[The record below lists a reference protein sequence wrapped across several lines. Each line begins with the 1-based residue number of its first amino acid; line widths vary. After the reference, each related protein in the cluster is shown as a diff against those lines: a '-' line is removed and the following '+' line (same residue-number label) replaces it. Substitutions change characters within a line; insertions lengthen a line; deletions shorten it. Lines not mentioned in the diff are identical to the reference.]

1 MHPIQKG
8 LIEAIIALHSCVSNV
23 KSNVIRHFQG
33 LSILQ
38 SKYVREK
45 TGMNVIFLDVD
56 GVLNSEECDHAPR
69 EGDKGSE
76 EFFYHEI
83 IPVPLLRRS
92 LDNLRCVLQQTE
104 AKIVIS
110 SSWRLF
116 PERLELLTR
125 ILESLS
131 SSEEPVVI
139 GLTPDL
145 SDSWAG
151 RGEEVRLWLER
162 NKNCSRFVLV
172 DDEHLASFE
181 KSIFSEEEYSRRG
194 LLMPDI
200 QTQRRQLL

>member
-1 MHPIQKG
+1 MMK
-8 LIEAIIALHSCVSNV
+8 
-23 KSNVIRHFQG
+23 
-33 LSILQ
+33 
-38 SKYVREK
+38 
-45 TGMNVIFLDVD
+45 VIFLDVD
-56 GVLNSEECDHAPR
+56 GVLNTEECDNAPK
-69 EGDKGSE
+69 EGEKGSE
-76 EFFYHEI
+76 AFLYHENTPI
-83 IPVPLLRRS
+83 PLLIRC
-92 LDNLRCVLQQTE
+92 LDNLRFVLQQTD

-125 ILESLS
+125 ILEGLS
-131 SSEEPVVI
+131 SWEEPVVI

-162 NKNCSRFVLV
+162 NENCSRFVLV

-194 LLMPDI
+194 LLIYTKLRGGNFCDQGLTKRHSDEI
-200 QTQRRQLL
+200 IRFFNDKE